1 MLYKTLSAAVY
12 GIDASIIEVEVDVSG
27 IKTNED
33 HFHTV
38 GLPDAAVR
46 ESRDRVRAA
55 LKNCGYD
62 IPSTHITINLAP
74 ADIKKEGSGFDL
86 PMALGILGAYGG
98 LNKKEVPD
106 CLFVG
111 ELSLDGGIRGV
122 RGALPIAIEARGKKI
137 PRLIVPELNAREAAM
152 VGGVE
157 VYPVKSLLD
166 VIRFVNT
173 GNGIQPLK
181 VDSDTLLSEAQ
192 HYAVDFK
199 DVRGQHTAKR
209 ALEVACAG
217 GHNILMIG
225 PPGSGK
231 TMLAK
236 RMPTIL
242 PPFSFEEAL
251 ETTKIHSVAGVLDA
265 GAGLVGVRPFRS
277 PHHTISDAGLIG
289 GGAVPRPGEVSLAHN
304 GVLFLDEL
312 PEFPR
317 NVLEVMRQPLEDGT
331 VCIARAS
338 MSLTFPA
345 RFMLAAAMNPC
356 PCGYFNDRSRECHCT
371 QPMIQRYM
379 GKISG
384 PLLDRIDIHI
394 DVPAVNYKELRAGKR
409 TGKLR
414 QDSRTSHAGP
424 RNPAAEVLD
433 VTVAALLQ
441 RPDGPAPHS
450 RVLRTLRRLR
460 TPAGARHDP
469 ARHDRPRPRPHTK
482 GGPHGR
488 RPRRRPGHRAKT
500 HRRSHP
506 VPDAGSARFGR
517 NGRDEFEEEV
527 AGSKEPRSG
536 EKNVAHGV
544 SRGWMRKHGASP
556 EGAKETMP
564 HTTTNLL
571 VHFIFST
578 KQRCALIK
586 PDFEK
591 DLHAYLGGI
600 IRQIGGTALC
610 INGTRDHVHLLV
622 ACRRTI
628 PLPMWPA

>member
-27 IKTNED
+27 IKCDED

-46 ESRDRVRAA
+46 ESRDRVKAA

-62 IPSTHITINLAP
+62 IPPTHIIINLAP

-98 LNKKEVPD
+98 LNKKEISD

-111 ELSLDGGIRGV
+111 ELSLDGGVRAI
-122 RGALPIAIEARGKKI
+122 RGALPIAIEARGRKI
-137 PRLIVPELNAREAAM
+137 SRIVVPALNAREAAM
-152 VGGVE
+152 VSGVT

-166 VIRFVNT
+166 VIHFVNT
-173 GNGIQPLK
+173 GNGIAPIVVNQEE
-181 VDSDTLLSEAQ
+181 LLNEAQ
-192 HYAVDFK
+192 HFPIDFK
-199 DVRGQHTAKR
+199 DVRGQQTAKR

-236 RMPTIL
+236 RIPTIL
-242 PPFSFEEAL
+242 PPFTFEEAL
-251 ETTKIHSVAGVLDA
+251 ETTKIHSVAGVLDH
-265 GAGLVGVRPFRS
+265 GAGLVGVRPFRN

-289 GGAVPRPGEVSLAHN
+289 GGVIPRPGEVSLSHN

-356 PCGYFNDRSRECHCT
+356 PCGFFNDRSHECHCT

-379 GKISG
+379 QKISG
-384 PLLDRIDIHI
+384 PLMDRIDIHI
-394 DVPAVNYKELRAGKR
+394 DVPAVNYKEMR
-409 TGKLR
+409 
-414 QDSRTSHAGP
+414 S
-424 RNPAAEVLD
+424 AAEPESSGRIRDRVIKARALQQERFSS
-433 VTVAALLQ
+433 VTRTKVYSNAQMTAQNIRAFCELSPDCERLLERAMTQ
-441 RPDGPAPHS
+441 QG
-450 RVLRTLRRLR
+450 LT
-460 TPAGARHDP
+460 AR
-469 ARHDRPRPRPHTK
+469 AHDRILK
-482 GGPHGR
+482 
-488 RPRRRPGHRAKT
+488 
-500 HRRSHP
+500 
-506 VPDAGSARFGR
+506 VARTIA
-517 NGRDEFEEEV
+517 DL
-527 AGSKEPRSG
+527 
-536 EKNVAHGV
+536 
-544 SRGWMRKHGASP
+544 
-556 EGAKETMP
+556 EGAKAIEP
-564 HTTTNLL
+564 KHIAEAIQYRSL
-571 VHFIFST
+571 
-578 KQRCALIK
+578 
-586 PDFEK
+586 D
-591 DLHAYLGGI
+591 
-600 IRQIGGTALC
+600 
-610 INGTRDHVHLLV
+610 
-622 ACRRTI
+622 RTF
-628 PLPMWPA
+628 WA